1 MGESSSVEP
10 GAEKWAVGNSWAV
23 REEEKA
29 CSPVLKEAVV
39 SSWAEPEEAA
49 ESFSVEP
56 VEEPEEAVE
65 NSSVEPAAEVGNSWV
80 EESAVEAEN
89 SWEELAA
96 EAANSSV
103 EGLAVQVLEAVRSL

>member
-10 GAEKWAVGNSWAV
+10 GAEEWAVGNSSAV

-29 CSPVLKEAVV
+29 CSPVLKEAVE
-39 SSWAEPEEAA
+39 SSWVEPEEAA

-65 NSSVEPAAEVGNSWV
+65 NSSVEPAAEVGS
-80 EESAVEAEN
+80 
-89 SWEELAA
+89 
-96 EAANSSV
+96 SSV
-103 EGLAVQVLEAVRSL
+103 EGLAVQVLEVVRSILAVG